1 MWSWIDTLVQGLMLG
16 GLYALFAVGQSL
28 MFGVMRLTNTAH
40 GDFLILA
47 AFAGFSLLSAF
58 GLHGIAATT
67 GMLLALLPL
76 AFAFGYGLQRLVLNG
91 TLGKD
96 PLPSLVVTFGLS
108 IVIQNVLTEMFTS
121 DPRAIDTGDLNMQS
135 LSLGGNLSVGVLP
148 LSILIIAVAVVAA
161 MQWLFGCTALG
172 RAFRA
177 TSDDKDAAHLM
188 GLDSRHVYGLATGL
202 AFVLV
207 AIAGSL
213 QGMRTT
219 FSPTDG
225 PALLLLAFESVIIG
239 GMGSFWGTLAGALIL
254 GTTQSIGSRLDPG
267 WGIWFGHICFLLM
280 LAFRPQGLF
289 PKTR

>member
-16 GLYALFAVGQSL
+16 GLYALFAMGQSL

-47 AFAGFSLLSAF
+47 AFAAFSLLSAF
-58 GLHGIAATT
+58 GLHGVGATAAIQ
-67 GMLLALLPL
+67 LALLPL
-76 AFAFGYGLQRLVLNG
+76 AFVFGYGLQRLVLNG

-96 PLPSLVVTFGLS
+96 PLPSLVVSFGLS
-108 IVIQNVLTEMFTS
+108 IVIQNMLTEVFTS
-121 DPRAIDTGDLNMQS
+121 DPRAIDTGELNMQS
-135 LSLGGNLSVGVLP
+135 LSLGDHLSVGILP
-148 LSILIIAVAVVAA
+148 LSIFIIAILVVAA
-161 MQWLFGCTALG
+161 MQWLFGRTALG

-177 TSDDKDAAHLM
+177 TSDDKEAAQLM
-188 GLDSRHVYGLATGL
+188 GLDARRVYGLATGL

-207 AIAGSL
+207 AIAGTL

-239 GMGSFWGTLAGALIL
+239 GLGSFWGTFAGALIL
-254 GTTQSIGSRLDPG
+254 GATQSIGFRLDPG
-267 WGIWFGHICFLLM
+267 WGIWFGHIVFLLM
-280 LAFRPQGLF
+280 LALRPQGLF

>member
-16 GLYALFAVGQSL
+16 GLYALFAMGQSL

-58 GLHGIAATT
+58 GLHGVCATAAIQ
-67 GMLLALLPL
+67 LALLPL
-76 AFAFGYGLQRLVLNG
+76 AFVFGYGLQRLVLNG

-96 PLPSLVVTFGLS
+96 PLPSLVVSFGLS
-108 IVIQNVLTEMFTS
+108 IVIQNMLTEVFTS
-121 DPRAIDTGDLNMQS
+121 DPRALDTGELNMQS
-135 LSLGGNLSVGVLP
+135 LTLGDHLSVGILP
-148 LSILIIAVAVVAA
+148 LSIFIIAILVVAA
-161 MQWLFGCTALG
+161 MQWLFGRTALG

-177 TSDDKDAAHLM
+177 TSDDKEAAQLM
-188 GLDSRHVYGLATGL
+188 GLDARHVYGLATGL

-207 AIAGSL
+207 AVAGTL

-225 PALLLLAFESVIIG
+225 PAILLLAFESVIIG
-239 GMGSFWGTLAGALIL
+239 GLGSFWGAFAGALIL
-254 GTTQSIGSRLDPG
+254 GTTQSIGFRLDPG
-267 WGIWFGHICFLLM
+267 WGVWFGHIVFLLM
-280 LAFRPQGLF
+280 LALRPQGLF